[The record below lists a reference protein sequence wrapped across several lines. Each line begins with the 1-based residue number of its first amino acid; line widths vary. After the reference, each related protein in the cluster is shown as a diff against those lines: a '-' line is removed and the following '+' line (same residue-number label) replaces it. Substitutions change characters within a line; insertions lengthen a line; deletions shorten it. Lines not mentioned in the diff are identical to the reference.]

1 MIQPVVVLL
10 ELGINADQKKS
21 KRYSRFTGR
30 VRNGNSMPL
39 RPRPVIHPLTFQ
51 NRTLSV
57 TAAAEAKQN
66 QEKATALEQQ
76 VESLESDPFFVT
88 IDGGGPC
95 VRRY

>member
-1 MIQPVVVLL
+1 
-10 ELGINADQKKS
+10 
-21 KRYSRFTGR
+21 
-30 VRNGNSMPL
+30 MPL

-66 QEKATALEQQ
+66 KEKATTLEQQ

-88 IDGGGPC
+88 IDGGSPVLEDTDIFDGGQADA
-95 VRRY
+95 